1 MRAATIKRKAP
12 PNSAP
17 WGDLISIRP
26 GIADGDVAIVVDLHD
41 LRSARVD
48 RSTLADFV
56 MGRETDGDR
65 SARLQDDLE
74 TRGWLRPE
82 GHARQEDIDARSG
95 QIRHWRERGWQPSLD
110 WYLASRNRQFA
121 DLEDDFGRV
130 RQRVI
135 NEYLEAAEAPEPVV
149 PPGDPRPLVPGR
161 LPDTSVELGALL
173 LARSSVRR
181 YDRAPVPEDLLA
193 SSLYFGLAA
202 MRRRSQATG
211 AGDTAYLGTY
221 ATLPDVYVVI
231 YNVAGIDPG
240 VYYYHLAEHAVILV
254 RRGSLRE
261 QMQGILQGQPWPLT
275 AGWTVVLVADFAQ
288 HQWRYRHESM
298 LRKIYTHYGHF
309 MQNLIVAC
317 EAFGLGNVPTPA
329 HKDSELCALLQ
340 IDPARH
346 APLYTLTVGRK
357 PRTD

>member
-1 MRAATIKRKAP
+1 MTTATTKRKARQ
-12 PNSAP
+12 NSPP

-26 GIADGDVAIVVDLHD
+26 GTVDDDVAIVVDLHE

-48 RSTLADFV
+48 RRALADLV
-56 MGRETDGDR
+56 MGKETDGDR
-65 SARLQDDLE
+65 PAGLQKVLE
-74 TRGWLRPE
+74 ARGWLRPE
-82 GHARQEDIDARSG
+82 GHARQEDIGAWLN

-110 WYLASRNRQFA
+110 WYLASRNRHFA
-121 DLEDDFGRV
+121 DLEDDSGGV

-135 NEYLEAAEAPEPVV
+135 KEYLEAGDAPEPVV
-149 PPGDPRPLVPGR
+149 PPGEMKRLVPGR

-202 MRRRSQATG
+202 MRRRSQATRSG
-211 AGDTAYLGTY
+211 HTAYLGTY

-231 YNVAGIDPG
+231 YSVAGIDPG
-240 VYYYHLAEHAVILV
+240 VYYYDLAEHALILV
-254 RRGSLRE
+254 QRGSLRE
-261 QMQGILQGQPWPLT
+261 RMQAILQGQPWPLT

-329 HKDSELCALLQ
+329 HKDSDLCALLRV
-340 IDPARH
+340 DPTRH

-357 PRTD
+357 PGAD